1 MRLFIAACF
10 DDDVRDTLIKVQD
23 GLKEQK
29 LKARYTKPENLHMT
43 VAFIGD
49 YGNPEAVLDALE
61 TVRFTSLE
69 TTFEGLQVH
78 RDMIF
83 ARLIETPQMVT
94 TVKRVRRALADAGIT
109 FDRKRFM
116 AHITLA
122 RGVEIPIRTDPAS
135 PPFITAD
142 ISKDLRVRI
151 SKIALFKS
159 EFTKNGMLYTE
170 IGSI

>member
-1 MRLFIAACF
+1 MRLFIAACL
-10 DDDVRDTLIKVQD
+10 DDDVRDTLIEVQN

-49 YGNPEAVLDALE
+49 YGNPEVVLDALE
-61 TVRFTSLE
+61 TTRFTALE

-83 ARLIETPQMVT
+83 ARLVETPQMVT
-94 TVKRVRRALADAGIT
+94 TVKRVRRALADAGIP
-109 FDRKRFM
+109 FDRKRFL

-122 RGVEIPIRTDPAS
+122 RGVELPDRTDPAS
-135 PPFITAD
+135 SPFITAD
-142 ISKDLRVRI
+142 IPKDMRVRI
-151 SKIALFKS
+151 SRIALFKS

-170 IGSI
+170 LGSI

>member
-1 MRLFIAACF
+1 MRLFIAACL
-10 DDDVRDTLIKVQD
+10 DDDVRDTLIEVQN
-23 GLKEQK
+23 GLKKQN

-49 YGNPEAVLDALE
+49 YGNPDAVLDALE
-61 TVRFTSLE
+61 SVQFTALE

-94 TVKRVRRALADAGIT
+94 TVKRVRRALADAGIP
-109 FDRKRFM
+109 FDKKRFL

-122 RGVEIPIRTDPAS
+122 RGVEFPIRTDPDS
-135 PPFITAD
+135 SPFISSN
-142 ISKDLRVRI
+142 IPKDMRVRI

>member
-1 MRLFIAACF
+1 MRLFIAACL
-10 DDDVRDTLIKVQD
+10 DDDVRDTLIGVQN
-23 GLKEQK
+23 GLKKQK

-49 YGNPEAVLDALE
+49 YGNPDAVLDALE

-83 ARLIETPQMVT
+83 ARLIETPQIVT
-94 TVKRVRRALADAGIT
+94 TVKRVRRALADAGIP
-109 FDRKRFM
+109 FDKKRFL

-122 RGVEIPIRTDPAS
+122 RGVEIPVRTDPAS
-135 PPFITAD
+135 SPFISAD
-142 ISKDLRVRI
+142 LPKDMRVRI

-170 IGSI
+170 LGSI